1 MKVLSIETSCDETAC
16 AIVEYTDGQAVVLAN
31 TVSSQAS
38 LHAKWGGVVPDLAS
52 REHIKN
58 IVPVITETLERAGL
72 SPTDI
77 DLIAVTQGPGL
88 MPALVIGVTAAKML
102 SFIWNKPLIGIQ
114 HLEGHIYA
122 NFLSLRN
129 DQFPISNFQT
139 NSNDSISKLEKQT
152 KETFP
157 LVALVVS
164 GGHTELVLM
173 QDHFTYEIL
182 GETQDDAAGEAFDKV
197 AKMLGLDYPG
207 GPLVAKRA
215 DEFRVSNFESNQN
228 VKNSNIESLDIDSKL
243 SLQNSKF
250 VFPRPMMDADN
261 FDFSFSGLKTS
272 VLYYVKKHEEQKK
285 DEHFIDE
292 VCHEFQEAVVDVLV
306 SKTKK
311 ALMLYSPK
319 TFVIAG
325 GVSANVRLRNQLRS
339 VIDAEFPDT
348 TFLTPEF
355 TYSLDNAA
363 MIGIAGALRYEHM
376 SETDRLALTQSY
388 LTIEPGAN
396 MPFQNLL

>member
-363 MIGIAGALRYEHM
+363 MIGIAGALRSAHM
-376 SETDRLALTQSY
+376 NETDRATLMQTY
-388 LTIEPGAN
+388 LTLEPDAN

>member
-16 AIVEYTDGQAVVLAN
+16 AIVEYTDGQAMVLAN

-58 IVPVITETLERAGL
+58 IVPVITETLERAEL
-72 SPTDI
+72 SPTNI

-122 NFLSLRN
+122 NFIHPVKS
-129 DQFPISNFQT
+129 DSVSASTEAISQGKPISRP
-139 NSNDSISKLEKQT
+139 I
-152 KETFP
+152 FP

-207 GPLVAKRA
+207 GPIVAKRA
-215 DEFRVSNFESNQN
+215 DEWRIKNGESRIAE
-228 VKNSNIESLDIDSKL
+228 K
-243 SLQNSKF
+243 
-250 VFPRPMMDADN
+250 FPRPMMDADN

-285 DEHFIDE
+285 DERFIDE

-388 LTIEPGAN
+388 LTIEPDAN

>member
-16 AIVEYTDGQAVVLAN
+16 AIVEYTDGQAMVLAN

-58 IVPVITETLERAGL
+58 IVPVITETLERAEL

-88 MPALVIGVTAAKML
+88 MPALVIGVTAAKLL

-114 HLEGHIYA
+114 HLEGHVYA
-122 NFLSLRN
+122 NLLGSLN
-129 DQFPISNFQT
+129 NKAQMTHF
-139 NSNDSISKLEKQT
+139 K
-152 KETFP
+152 FP
-157 LVALVVS
+157 LLALIVS

-173 QDHFTYEIL
+173 KNHFQYEIL

-207 GPLVAKRA
+207 GPIVARKA
-215 DEFRVSNFESNQN
+215 DDFRERNFKFQISNFQTNPNDSISNA
-228 VKNSNIESLDIDSKL
+228 K
-243 SLQNSKF
+243 KF
-250 VFPRPMMDADN
+250 EFPRPMLTNDDYN
-261 FDFSFSGLKTS
+261 FSFSGLKTA
-272 VLYYVKKHEEQKK
+272 VLYAIKKIPETER

-306 SKTKK
+306 GKTKK
-311 ALMLYSPK
+311 ALALYSPA

-325 GVSANVRLRNQLRS
+325 GVSANVRLRERLQAL
-339 VIDAEFPDT
+339 IDTMNLEVEPPSEKIA
-348 TFLTPEF
+348 FLTPEF

-363 MIGIAGALRYEHM
+363 MIGIAAAFRYEYM
-376 SETDRLALTQSY
+376 NETDRLALMQSH
-388 LTIEPGAN
+388 LTLEPDAN
-396 MPFQNLL
+396 MPFQNLA

>member
-1 MKVLSIETSCDETAC
+1 MKILSIETSCDETA
-16 AIVEYTDGQAVVLAN
+16 AAVIEYTDGHASVLAN

-58 IVPVITETLERAGL
+58 IVPVIEETLDRAAL

-77 DLIAVTQGPGL
+77 DLIAVTEGPGL
-88 MPALVIGVTAAKML
+88 MPALVIGVTAAKTL
-102 SFIWNKPLIGIQ
+102 SFIWKKPLLGIQ

-122 NFLSLRN
+122 NFL
-129 DQFPISNFQT
+129 
-139 NSNDSISKLEKQT
+139 NSHNDSISKLEKET
-152 KETFP
+152 KNIFP

-173 QDHFTYEIL
+173 KDHFQYEIL

-207 GPLVAKRA
+207 GPIVARKA
-215 DEFRVSNFESNQN
+215 DAFRERNFQFPISNFQT
-228 VKNSNIESLDIDSKL
+228 NSNDSI
-243 SLQNSKF
+243 SNSKKF
-250 VFPRPMMDADN
+250 EFPRPMLDVDN

-272 VLYYVKKHEEQKK
+272 VLYFLKKHEEQKK
-285 DEHFIDE
+285 DEDFIDE

-306 SKTKK
+306 GKTKK
-311 ALMLYSPK
+311 ALALYFPA

-325 GVSANVRLRNQLRS
+325 GVSANVRLRNQLRN
-339 VIDAEFPDT
+339 VIDTEFPDT
-348 TFLTPEF
+348 QFLTPEF

-363 MIGIAGALRYEHM
+363 MIGIAAALRYEHM
-376 SETDRLALTQSY
+376 NETDRAALIASH
-388 LTIEPGAN
+388 LTLEPNAN
-396 MPFQNLL
+396 LPLQNLV